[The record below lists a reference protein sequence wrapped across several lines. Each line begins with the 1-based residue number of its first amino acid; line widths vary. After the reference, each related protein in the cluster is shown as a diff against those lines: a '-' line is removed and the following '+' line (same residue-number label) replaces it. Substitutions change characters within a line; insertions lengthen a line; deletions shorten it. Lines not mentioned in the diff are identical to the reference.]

1 MQRSIVDFPRSEAGL
16 VDNFLG
22 TSYDVVKAVYIALP
36 VLTDLHT
43 LIPSILQSVQDTL
56 DAAMIPVRVEI
67 NGYIATSRNWA
78 ISTTN
83 PDPLDLNSKSSRTWA
98 LEALASAN
106 AAAVSQGAAAQSAVD
121 AVNALSSKQNIN
133 ANLTAFSALVGTAN
147 VIPVFT
153 GPNTFTLLGFNAAN
167 AIAKLNASGVLAKA
181 QGGTGSATPDS
192 DFVTEGA
199 TNKFFTTARV
209 LATAAAGLSLAS
221 NAVISA
227 ADTILT
233 ALGKLQV
240 QVTDR
245 AMKGNNSDITQ
256 LTGLT
261 TALSV
266 GQGGTGRT
274 SIASFLADLVTG
286 GAYSK
291 TSILGTVSQSG
302 GVPTGAIIE
311 RGSNANGSYIKY
323 ADGSM
328 TIFKAIPSTSYTVT
342 TAAGS
347 AFKTSVAISPGAYPV
362 SMTGINSWDAT
373 IIGEDG
379 TCTAGW
385 VTSSNTGTWG
395 TFNINAPVSGSK
407 ALVILLRADGV
418 WFN

>member
-43 LIPSILQSVQDTL
+43 LIPSILQSVQNTL

-67 NGYIATSRNWA
+67 NGYIATSQNWA

-98 LEALASAN
+98 LEAQASAN

-121 AVNALSSKQNIN
+121 AVNAMSSKQNVN

-153 GPNTFTLLGFNAAN
+153 GPSTFTLLGFNAAN
-167 AIAKLNASGVLAKA
+167 AIAKLNGSGVLAKA

-192 DFVTEGA
+192 DIVTEGA

-209 LATAAAGLSLAS
+209 LATVAAGLSLAS
-221 NAVISA
+221 NAAITV
-227 ADTILT
+227 ADTILS
-233 ALGKLQV
+233 ALGKLQA
-240 QVTDR
+240 QITDR
-245 AMKGNNSDITQ
+245 AMKGVNSDITQ

-261 TALSV
+261 TPLTV
-266 GQGGTGRT
+266 GQGGTGRN
-274 SIASFLADLVTG
+274 SIATFLADLVTNG
-286 GAYSK
+286 VYTKAG
-291 TSILGTVSQSG
+291 ILGTVSQAA
-302 GVPTGAIIE
+302 GVPTGAIME
-311 RGSNANGSYIKY
+311 RASNANGSYIKY

-328 TIFKAIPSTSYTVT
+328 TIFKAIPTASYTVS

-347 AFKTSVAISPGAYPV
+347 AFKTAAVISPGAYPA
-362 SMTGINSWDAT
+362 SMTGINNWNAT
-373 IIGEDG
+373 VIGEDG
-379 TCTAGW
+379 TCSVGW
-385 VTSSNTGTWG
+385 VTSSGTGSWG

-407 ALVILLRADGV
+407 SLIILLRADGV
-418 WFN
+418 WF